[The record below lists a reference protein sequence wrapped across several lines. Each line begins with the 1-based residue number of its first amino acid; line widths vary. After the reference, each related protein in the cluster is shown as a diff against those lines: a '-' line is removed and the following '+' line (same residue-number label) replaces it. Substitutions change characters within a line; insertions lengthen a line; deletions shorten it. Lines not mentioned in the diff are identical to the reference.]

1 MKKNRTI
8 KRPLT
13 NQTIVQEGVYNGCE
27 IESADIMERGSQFH
41 ETGKRDVL
49 NLKVRIPLPN
59 GDFAILFYAPNLSW
73 GAKSR
78 MVKLLQDLEALPD
91 PGEDLDLDSLVGM
104 KVTVFVENVE
114 KDGKTYSNIVKMKKE
129 KGTAEMPSVSEK
141 KVAQHDQ
148 EEVENFFKDE
158 NEYEEVGS
166 MDLID

>member
-8 KRPLT
+8 TRPLT

-27 IESADIMERGSQFH
+27 IESADIMEMDSQFH

-59 GDFAILFYAPNLSW
+59 GDSATLFYAPNLAW

-114 KDGKTYSNIVKMKKE
+114 KDDKTYSNIVKMKKE
-129 KGTAEMPSVSEK
+129 KGTAVRPPVPARKVTQSDLNEMEDLFK
-141 KVAQHDQ
+141 DEYEC
-148 EEVENFFKDE
+148 EEVE
-158 NEYEEVGS
+158 S
-166 MDLID
+166 MEKIG